1 MVDTVPNSLLD
12 KNPYDLILNC
22 GLHARQM
29 GTFFT
34 RDHTIENTVDFPETG
49 LGQGY
54 EVILVIVE
62 KCDIAKGSTEAMDN
76 FFSTLLFLKD
86 THREKAPSNKT
97 PALRKSTNIGF
108 CTVGT
113 LNQLFIRGS

>member
-1 MVDTVPNSLLD
+1 MVDTVPNSLLN
-12 KNPYDLILNC
+12 KNPYDLILNF
-22 GLHARQM
+22 GAHARQM

-34 RDHTIENTVDFPETG
+34 RSHTVENTVDFPETG

-54 EVILVIVE
+54 EVVLGMVE
-62 KCDIAKGSTEAMDN
+62 KCDIAKASTEAMDN
-76 FFSTLLFLKD
+76 FFTTLLSLKD
-86 THREKAPSNKT
+86 THREKVPSNKT
-97 PALRKSTNIGF
+97 PALRKSTNIDF